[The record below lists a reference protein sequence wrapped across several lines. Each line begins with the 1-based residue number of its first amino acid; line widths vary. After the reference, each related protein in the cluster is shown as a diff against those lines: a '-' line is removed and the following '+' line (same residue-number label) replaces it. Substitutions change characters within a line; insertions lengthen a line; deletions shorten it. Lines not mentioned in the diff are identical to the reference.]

1 MSRKKLGTMGILLS
15 LLAIPSAAHGSIIDI
30 IFGMSG
36 PQMIGVVLHCEL
48 DLEHKSAD
56 PDKKD
61 VLECRGI
68 DYLFY
73 KQLKPRP
80 VRRVWLSLD
89 AAYYFSTGK
98 NSDGNVY
105 SKFNDH
111 MVAFEPILEVRSYT
125 SGENNFM
132 LHHGLMGVTYDLL
145 WGENSQ
151 GQDYDTFDNV
161 GLKFRPIG
169 VTINKKYNASF
180 TLRYYPRRF
189 TSEDFGIINP
199 AQDKTAG
206 EFVYGVTVG
215 WLWGRR

>member
-1 MSRKKLGTMGILLS
+1 MSRRKLGTMGILLS
-15 LLAIPSAAHGSIIDI
+15 LLAIPGTAYASIIDI

-36 PQMIGVVLHCEL
+36 PQMIGVVLHCEI
-48 DLEHKSAD
+48 DLEHKTAD

-61 VLECRGI
+61 VLECRGV

-80 VRRVWLSLD
+80 MRRVWLSLD
-89 AAYYFSTGK
+89 AGYYFSTSKDSDSNQYDWFK
-98 NSDGNVY
+98 N
-105 SKFNDH
+105 H

-125 SGENNFM
+125 SPENNVM
-132 LHHGLMGVTYDLL
+132 VHHGLMGITYDVLF
-145 WGENSQ
+145 GENTL
-151 GQDYDTFDNV
+151 GEDYDTFDNV

-169 VTINKKYNASF
+169 VTINKRYNASF

-199 AQDKTAG
+199 TQDKTGG
-206 EFVYGVTVG
+206 EWVYGATVG